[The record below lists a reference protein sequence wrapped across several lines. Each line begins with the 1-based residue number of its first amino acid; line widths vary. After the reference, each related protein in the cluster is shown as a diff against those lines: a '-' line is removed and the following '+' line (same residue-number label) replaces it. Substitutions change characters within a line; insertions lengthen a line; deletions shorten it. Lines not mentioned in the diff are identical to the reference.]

1 MTNINFTQALS
12 RFLKMDFPKNDV
24 DTVAQR
30 LANLAAFVPTD
41 SLAQKQVAAPR
52 SPVVNNEAP
61 LAQSQLAQLNNVEKT
76 ALLKELI
83 NLPKDI
89 KDFLV
94 MMTAESQTEIL
105 NNEQLANTLLANNL
119 DLSKVAVFIQQNG
132 KEAVTKIFQLIA
144 NFNQMGVRTNIS
156 ELSEMTA
163 IINACIPTAD
173 APQLQTLKNIM
184 LLYLPWLPLGEQNS
198 FNLEIGKKSNGDEEE
213 ISDDS
218 VTILIATENFGNVQV
233 VLFKSGK
240 EAINI
245 QISCSKEFPKE
256 EVEKALMLESKD
268 YNIHTG
274 IAFDE
279 KENLSKEKKEYSKTQ
294 VSLNTSPG
302 VNPFLILMAHSVIKI
317 IIGIDKSDS
326 LRQNRYKMLEETN
339 GKS

>member
-30 LANLAAFVPTD
+30 LANLAAYSPADAMT
-41 SLAQKQVAAPR
+41 QKQAAAPR
-52 SPVVNNEAP
+52 PPIVHNEAP
-61 LAQSQLAQLNNVEKT
+61 LVQSQLAQLNNVDKT
-76 ALLKELI
+76 SLLKELI

-89 KDFLV
+89 KDFLLI
-94 MMTAESQTEIL
+94 MTAETQPEIL

-119 DLSKVAVFIQQNG
+119 DLSKLTAFIQQNG
-132 KEAVTKIFQLIA
+132 KEAVTKIFQMIA
-144 NFNQMGVRTNIS
+144 NFNQMGVQTNTS
-156 ELSEMTA
+156 ELNEMTA

-173 APQLQTLKNIM
+173 TSQIQTLKNIM
-184 LLYLPWLPLGEQNS
+184 LLYLPWLPLGEQNA
-198 FNLEIGKKSNGDEEE
+198 FNLEVGTKSNGGEDEDL
-213 ISDDS
+213 DDS
-218 VTILIATENFGNVQV
+218 VTILISTENFGNIQV

-256 EVEKALMLESKD
+256 QVEKALKQESKD
-268 YNIHTG
+268 YNIQTG
-274 IAFDE
+274 IAFEE
-279 KENLSKEKKEYSKTQ
+279 KENFTKEKKEFSKTQ

-326 LRQNRYKMLEETN
+326 LRQNRYEMLEKAD
-339 GKS
+339 GKN